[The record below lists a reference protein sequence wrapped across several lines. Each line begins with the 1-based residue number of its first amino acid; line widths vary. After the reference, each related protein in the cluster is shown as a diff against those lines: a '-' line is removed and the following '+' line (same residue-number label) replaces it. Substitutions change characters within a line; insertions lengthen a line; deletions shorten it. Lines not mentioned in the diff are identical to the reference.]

1 LNDAGAVQVLL
12 DLRARWSERGVDW
25 WGEDPTTL
33 DGDGW
38 VRVDELAADPA
49 IISSLVDG
57 WADAHG
63 IHNRKAA
70 ASLLVKR
77 LGSILAFP
85 PTVAW
90 MNWQRVPTILPDGTW
105 LRLTTA
111 GPDRLAVPEPTALV
125 LEDDPLAGASDVSV
139 AATTGQLLEHLH
151 ATSYDATMG
160 AVIDG
165 FHAAERTGRRH
176 LWGNLALTAV
186 NSALWCTDRSESWDD
201 GRELLDSD
209 QRLARTIDVVPA
221 DRPDT
226 GPFLVALR
234 KTCCMAYADEDHG
247 WCASCSLLDRDDRIA
262 DLTERIGD
270 AWRDRTG

>member
-1 LNDAGAVQVLL
+1 MTVEHGGVRVLL
-12 DLRARWSERGVDW
+12 DLRDRWSERGVDW
-25 WGEDPTTL
+25 WSHDPTTL

-38 VRVDELAADPA
+38 VRVDELAADHDRIA
-49 IISSLVDG
+49 AVVTS
-57 WADAHG
+57 WAAVHG
-63 IHNRKAA
+63 IDDRKAA

-90 MNWQRVPTILPDGTW
+90 MTWRRVPTIRPDGVW
-105 LRLTTA
+105 LRFTA
-111 GPDRLAVPEPTALV
+111 GGPDRLAIPEPAARV
-125 LEDDPLAGASDVSV
+125 GHRDELAGSPGISTATDDELVS
-139 AATTGQLLEHLH
+139 HLR
-151 ATSYDATMG
+151 AGAYDATMG
-160 AVIDG
+160 ALIDG

-186 NSALWCTDRSESWDD
+186 NSALWCTQRPDAWSD
-201 GRELLDSD
+201 GRALLGTDI
-209 QRLARTIDVVPA
+209 RLGRTLEVLEA

-234 KTCCMAYADEDHG
+234 KTCCMAYADADHG
-247 WCASCSLLDRDDRIA
+247 WCASCSLLDRDARVV
-262 DLTERIGD
+262 DLTERIGN